1 MIIAPR
7 NHIGLP
13 PKSTSLPRPTS
24 SHESYPMTS
33 ARREADG
40 DGGGRMGQAIPCS
53 SANPRHAL
61 QCNETCEGGR
71 SFGLQQARR
80 GGPIRGYGRPH
91 ITYTNT
97 ALTQRE
103 FQLCLLPRQPPQHI
117 LILHISHLMSQ
128 HMELSLHT
136 YNGSRRRSVGA
147 EVVYTPAAGIV
158 AAVVMPTTV

>member
-13 PKSTSLPRPTS
+13 PVSTSLPRPTS

-91 ITYTNT
+91 ITYEHRAHSARIPTLPSAET
-97 ALTQRE
+97 ASAAH
-103 FQLCLLPRQPPQHI
+103 PHP
-117 LILHISHLMSQ
+117 SHLSS
-128 HMELSLHT
+128 HVSTH
-136 YNGSRRRSVGA
+136 GA
-147 EVVYTPAAGIV
+147 LASCV
-158 AAVVMPTTV
+158 